1 MPFTPAPVTPD
12 SGDLASTCSSPL
24 TLPTILLLLRQ
35 SELGEDAI
43 GELLDNIPD
52 ALGAEVKCGHRG
64 HYGRASVMHAQ
75 HILKMHAIERGLA
88 QAQNHR
94 PTFLQANVGGTSQK
108 IFGYAGGD

>member
-12 SGDLASTCSSPL
+12 SLASTCSSPL
-24 TLPTILLLLRQ
+24 TLPTILLFLRQ

-43 GELLDNIPD
+43 GELLDNILD
-52 ALGAEVKCGHRG
+52 ALGAVVKCGHRG

-75 HILKMHAIERGLA
+75 HILKMYAIERGFA

-94 PTFLQANVGGTSQK
+94 PTFLQTNVGGTRQK